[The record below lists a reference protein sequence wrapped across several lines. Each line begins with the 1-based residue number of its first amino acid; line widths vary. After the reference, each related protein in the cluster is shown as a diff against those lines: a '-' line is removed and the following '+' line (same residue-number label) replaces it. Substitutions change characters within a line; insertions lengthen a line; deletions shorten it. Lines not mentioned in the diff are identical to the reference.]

1 MNIALTGSSGFI
13 GSQLA
18 KYLKETKDINII
30 FLTRNQNHIYS
41 GDEYSFNDFF
51 NLKIQIKIDIFIHLA
66 SPNFDNEKNMILEN
80 GIFNLTKKI
89 LKTLQKYDCSNF
101 IYFSSCKV
109 YGESSLNNN
118 IFTELSTPSPKSDY
132 ANTKLM
138 AEDFIKK
145 FSAENKINFL
155 IYRLPFVYGNG
166 MKSNLSSILKIID
179 KSIPLFIPSKR
190 LLLKKSFLYVG
201 AVNSIIYNNIKDLNS
216 INNEVFNLSDEYPI
230 TLGEFAE
237 YYRDSIKSN
246 SLFIVIPS
254 NIFKFLCMLPL
265 IGKLLIKIYGSFEIE
280 NKKIKMLIKKDIIN
294 TQDGISK
301 LTKKK

>member
-1 MNIALTGSSGFI
+1 MKSIFI
-13 GSQLA
+13 LGMSIVLM
-18 KYLKETKDINII
+18 T
-30 FLTRNQNHIYS
+30 
-41 GDEYSFNDFF
+41 FF

-66 SPNFDNEKNMILEN
+66 SPNFDNEKNMILED

-89 LKTLQKYDCSNF
+89 LKTLQKYDCPNF

-109 YGESSLNNN
+109 YGESSLDKN
-118 IFTELSTPSPKSDY
+118 IFTEFSYPSPKSDY
-132 ANTKLM
+132 AITKLM

-145 FSAENKINFL
+145 FSAKKNINFL

-166 MKSNLSSILKIID
+166 MKSNLSYILKIID
-179 KSIPLFIPSKR
+179 KSIPLFIPSNR

-201 AVNSIIYNNIKDLNS
+201 AIIPIIDNNIKNINS
-216 INNEVFNLSDEYPI
+216 INNEVFNLSDEHAI

-254 NIFKFLCMLPL
+254 KIFKFLCMLPI

-280 NKKIKMLIKKDIIN
+280 NKKIKMFIKKDIIN
-294 TQDGISK
+294 TQDGVSK
-301 LTKKK
+301 LTKK